1 MSLLSEKDR
10 QHLIK
15 EFAGLQ
21 HPVHLVVFTQDMECQ
36 FCRETRQI
44 AEEVA
49 GLSDLI
55 SLKVYD
61 LVRDAEIAAE
71 YGIDRIPATILM
83 QGGETP
89 KDYGIRYLGVPSGY
103 EFTSLIHDILMVGRG
118 DSGLAEPTRQWLAAL
133 TTPVHLQVFVTPTCP
148 YCPRAVLLAH
158 QFAMESDMV
167 TADMVEATEFPDMA
181 IKYSVMGVPRTVI
194 NETVYQ
200 EGAAP
205 EGFLLAKLQ
214 EAVKQASY
222 VG

>member
-10 QHLIK
+10 QHLK
-15 EFAGLQ
+15 NEFTGLL
-21 HPVHLVVFTQDMECQ
+21 HPVDLVVFSQETECQ
-36 FCRETRQI
+36 FCRDTRQI

-49 GLSDLI
+49 ALSDLI
-55 SLKVYD
+55 TLKLYD
-61 LVRDAEIAAE
+61 FVQDAEIAQA
-71 YGIDRIPATILM
+71 YGVDKIPAVILV

-89 KDYGIRYLGVPSGY
+89 KDYGIRYFGVPSGY
-103 EFTSLIHDILMVGRG
+103 EFTSLVHDILMVGQG
-118 DSGLAEPTRQWLAAL
+118 DSGLTEPTRQWLAGL
-133 TTPVHLQVFVTPTCP
+133 TTPIHLQVFVTPTCP

-158 QFAMESDMV
+158 QFAMESDWV

-194 NETVYQ
+194 NETIYQ

-222 VG
+222 AG